1 MLSQQLLQNFLLTIL
16 PLFVICY
23 FLMEKFWS
31 RKVTG
36 IAIHQEPEKPPNI
49 SKPPIEE
56 PLRLPKSEF
65 SLEDIEWL
73 VHLQQTVVQ
82 NLSNL
87 QFDVTQLADELAL
100 SSRHLHRRIHLYTG
114 LSTQKYIQEVR
125 LKTAKELLEIQAY
138 SSVKAVAYEV
148 GYKDVKYFGQLYKK
162 RFGKLPSSYFRKA
175 NIRS

>member
-1 MLSQQLLQNFLLTIL
+1 MLSQQFLQNYQQGILLFFI
-16 PLFVICY
+16 ICY
-23 FLMEKFWS
+23 FFIETFWLKKETN
-31 RKVTG
+31 RPLDQKV
-36 IAIHQEPEKPPNI
+36 EKPPN
-49 SKPPIEE
+49 SLKLLIED
-56 PLRLPKSEF
+56 PLPLSNAEF

-87 QFDVTQLADELAL
+87 QFDVSQLADDLAL
-100 SSRHLHRRIHLYTG
+100 SSRHLNRRIHLYTG

-125 LKTAKELLEIQAY
+125 LKTAKEYLEIQAY

-162 RFGKLPSSYFRKA
+162 RFGRLPSSYFRKT
-175 NIRS
+175 NSRI